1 MAFAAT
7 LLDYAH
13 TIADEEELREYLH
26 SIVGKAHCD
35 SFCRS
40 YLRRRGVR
48 PVTVSAAVSHQPNKS
63 LNSAAS
69 ARAPAAQPPANA
81 AAIASAKAE
90 QNLKKAK
97 TNSKAEQPDPEDL
110 ADSTK
115 KSQSKGNKKGQVVD
129 PTSLLG
135 FRVASSSARFN
146 VGDIDRPS

>member
-26 SIVGKAHCD
+26 SILGKAHGD

-40 YLRRRGVR
+40 YLRRRGPR
-48 PVTVSAAVSHQPNKS
+48 PVSAAVSHQSNKS
-63 LNSAAS
+63 SNTAAL
-69 ARAPAAQPPANA
+69 ARAPANT
-81 AAIASAKAE
+81 AAIADAKAVE
-90 QNLKKAK
+90 QNSKKAK
-97 TNSKAEQPDPEDL
+97 TNSKAEQRDPEDL
-110 ADSTK
+110 VDSTK

-129 PTSLLG
+129 STSLLG